1 MAAAAG
7 RDGLVL
13 SESRVVRLFS
23 FFLLYFGQGLPLGV
37 SQIAFPAW
45 LVANG
50 AEETA
55 VAAVI
60 ATAFLPWSFK
70 FIPAAIMDRYAYL
83 AMGRRRAWLI
93 MAQLLMVAGFAG
105 AAVIA
110 PGPDDLDIILY
121 VVLLIGAGS
130 AIQDVAVDGLAVDIL
145 PEQDQGTA
153 SSFMFGG
160 QVIGR
165 AVAATLAGVGL
176 QYFGSQTTFLLFL
189 PIILLITLYVVFLR
203 ERPGEKRLPWSEG
216 AASPAN
222 LERHVGAWWPIFKT
236 TLLSLLKLDS
246 LKLLAGAAL
255 SRTGSGM
262 FTTMWPIIGGVA
274 FVGMTTAEYSGMV
287 ATVDLVMGGFVS
299 IAVGSF
305 LTLKMGARRAS
316 MLVYTTYALL
326 ALFVLYGQSIWLS
339 TAAFIAMTCVWSMHD
354 TLTSICTNPLRMQ
367 LSDPKV
373 AATQF
378 TIYNSLSNLPV
389 SVGAGLFATLGGT
402 AELGTV
408 LWIAVGLLFG
418 GALLYGSMK
427 AGSQHVPAP
436 PAPITD

>member
-1 MAAAAG
+1 MATAAAG
-7 RDGLVL
+7 RQGLVL
-13 SESRVVRLFS
+13 SESRTVRLFS

-50 AEETA
+50 AEEAA

-70 FIPAAIMDRYAYL
+70 FIPAAVMDRYAFL

-93 MAQLLMVAGFAG
+93 VAQLMMVAGFAG

-110 PGPDDLDIILY
+110 PGPDDLDVLLY

-130 AIQDVAVDGLAVDIL
+130 AIQDVAVDGMAVDIL
-145 PEQDQGTA
+145 PEEDQGTA
-153 SSFMFGG
+153 SAFMFGG

-165 AVAATLAGVGL
+165 SVAATLAGFGL
-176 QYFGSQTTFLLFL
+176 QYYGSQNTFLTFL
-189 PIILLITLYVVFLR
+189 PIILAITLYVVFLR
-203 ERPGEKRLPWSEG
+203 ERPGERRLPWSEG
-216 AASPAN
+216 TASAVN

-236 TLLSLLKLDS
+236 TIVSLVRLDS
-246 LKLLAGAAL
+246 VKLLAAAAL

-262 FTTMWPIIGGVA
+262 FTTLWPIIGGA
-274 FVGMTTAEYSGMV
+274 GFVGLSTAGYSGMIS
-287 ATVDLVMGGFVS
+287 TVDLVMGVIS
-299 IAVGSF
+299 IGVGSL
-305 LTLKMGARRAS
+305 LTLKLGARRSS
-316 MLVYTTYALL
+316 MLIYTTYALL
-326 ALFVLYGQSIWLS
+326 ALFVLYAQSVWV
-339 TAAFIAMTCVWSMHD
+339 TTGAFIAMSCVWSMHD
-354 TLTSICTNPLRMQ
+354 TLTSVCSNPLRMQ

-389 SVGAGLFATLGGT
+389 SFGAGLFITLGGT
-402 AELGTV
+402 KELPTV
-408 LWIAVGLLFG
+408 MWVAIGLLFG
-418 GALLYGSMK
+418 GAVLYGSMK
-427 AGSQHVPAP
+427 AGSRHEAAP
-436 PAPITD
+436 PVPEIN